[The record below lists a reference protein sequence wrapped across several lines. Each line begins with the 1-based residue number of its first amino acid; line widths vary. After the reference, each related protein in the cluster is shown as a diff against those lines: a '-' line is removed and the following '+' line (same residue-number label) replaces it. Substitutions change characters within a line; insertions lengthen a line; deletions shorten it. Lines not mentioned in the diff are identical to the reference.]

1 MSSYDKHKSQVE
13 EARQSDGKFGSYE
26 SGESAA
32 TLPTEGPGQPVNAE
46 NAIDAL
52 SNRFQDDEI
61 PVRRG
66 FASDAEVT
74 YIGIGK
80 YDGLYPVTVDVHKDG
95 RIEVFQH
102 SARTEEGSKLVDS
115 ARTDDVSLDD
125 VADMA
130 EAAWRSH
137 PHPET
142 AGDYHDPEP
151 ISYVDG
157 VGYEHEEVIDEQ
169 GVVDADGDEW
179 AARIEAGD
187 GGFNVYAENLESGKT
202 GEVTHYGD
210 YGSAQGALD
219 DIRNEISAE
228 KQMPTGEEFD
238 GPADDPTYSR
248 AFHIAETQQITGT
261 SKLDPEHAHLKVPVH
276 QVTLGRPDGQ
286 SLTLPHQRPSHTWNE
301 DPSVPLT
308 TAEVLAEARNDAQ
321 ITESY
326 ESYQDYAEDVGSGAT
341 REEYDTLR
349 SEAQR
354 LREFLGEET
363 YSDFIE
369 D

>member
-13 EARQSDGKFGSYE
+13 AARQSDGKFGSYE

-32 TLPTEGPGQPVNAE
+32 TLPPEGSGQPVNAE

-115 ARTDDVSLDD
+115 AHTDDVSLDD
-125 VADMA
+125 VSDMA

-142 AGDYHDPEP
+142 AGQYSDPEP
-151 ISYVDG
+151 PVTSVDG
-157 VGYEHEEVIDEQ
+157 VEYEHEEVIEEQ

-202 GEVTHYGD
+202 GDVTHYED
-210 YGSAQGALD
+210 YDSAQVALN
-219 DIRNEISAE
+219 DIRNEISPV
-228 KQMPTGEEFD
+228 KQMSSGAEFERD
-238 GPADDPTYSR
+238 IDATFNE
-248 AFHIAETQQITGT
+248 AAHIAETQQISGT
-261 SKLDPEHAHLKVPVH
+261 SKLDPEHAHLLVPVH
-276 QVTLGRPDGQ
+276 QVELTKPDGTTL
-286 SLTLPHQRPSHTWNE
+286 SLKHQRMGHA
-301 DPSVPLT
+301 DPSAPPT
-308 TAEVLAEARNDAQ
+308 TAEVITEAANDAR
-321 ITESY
+321 ITDSY
-326 ESYQDYAEDVGSGAT
+326 ESFEDYVADTGGDYDEY
-341 REEYDTLR
+341 EELR
-349 SEAQR
+349 DEAR
-354 LREFLGEET
+354 GLRQFLGNESYSNLIEE
-363 YSDFIE
+363 
-369 D
+369 